1 METKTLTAI
10 ITFKGNTTKMEYHLT
25 NHFSKRSRQRAIS
38 EEQIEYALNC
48 GEEIEKQGYLFYV
61 VGGKINGKGLSPQ
74 KRKKLKNLV
83 VVTCADENV
92 LVTTYRNNDPFKHIG
107 KKSKKKVRYAA

>member
-1 METKTLTAI
+1 MSIKTLKTV
-10 ITFKGNTTKMEYHLT
+10 ITYKGSTTEMEYQYT
-25 NHFSKRSRQRAIS
+25 NHFSKRSRQRAIT
-38 EEQIEYALNC
+38 EDEVKYALSE
-48 GEEIEKQGYLFYV
+48 GIEVEKQGLIFYII
-61 VGGKINGKGLSPQ
+61 GDKITSKASCPQ

-92 LVTTYRNNDPFKHIG
+92 LITTYRNNNPFKHIG